1 MAFSRSDTSV
11 LGRWWWTVDRWTLAA
26 LMTLIA
32 FGYVMML
39 AASPAVAERIG
50 ASSRHMFFIK
60 QVAYLALAATMMVA
74 VSLLSVKG
82 VRRFALLGFAG
93 ALVLTAATL
102 VVGVEIKGA
111 RRWLPIPGLSLQP
124 SEFLKPFFA
133 VVAAWLI
140 AEGKLPGSKVWGAT
154 IAVGLFL
161 VVAAVLKGQPDIGML
176 LVVCAVFFAQFF
188 VAGMNLFLV
197 GAVGGLGIAGAAA
210 AYLIF
215 PHVQSRV
222 HRFLDPSSG
231 DSFQVSVALEAFAN
245 GGLLGRGPGEGRVKN
260 VLPDAHADFVFAV
273 AGEEFGMVLCLVI
286 LAVFAFIVVRGL
298 MRLLGETDL
307 FVMLAGTGLLTQ
319 FGLQAFVNMASTLH
333 LIPTKGMTLPFVS
346 YGGSSVLAIAIGMG
360 MLLALTRR
368 RTGSRSGEDA
378 GAGHAPVAMA
388 TGGAR

>member
-1 MAFSRSDTSV
+1 MAFSRADNSV

-26 LMTLIA
+26 LLALVA

-60 QVAYLALAATMMVA
+60 QVAYLAMATGLMVA

-82 VRRFALLGFAG
+82 VRRLALAGFAVF
-93 ALVLTAATL
+93 LVLTAATL
-102 VVGVEIKGA
+102 VIGVEIKGA

-133 VVAAWLI
+133 VVAGWLI
-140 AEGKLPGSKVWGAT
+140 AEGKLPGSKVWGAS
-154 IAVGLFL
+154 IALALFL
-161 VVAAVLKGQPDIGML
+161 VVAVILKGQPDIGML
-176 LVVCAVFFAQFF
+176 LVVSAVFFAQFF

-197 GAVGGLGIAGAAA
+197 GAVGGLGVAGAIG
-210 AYLIF
+210 AYLLF

-231 DSFQVSVALEAFAN
+231 DSYQVSVALEAFAN

-286 LAVFAFIVVRGL
+286 LALFAFIVVRGM
-298 MRLLGETDL
+298 MRLLAETDL

-346 YGGSSVLAIAIGMG
+346 YGGSSVLAIAAGMG

-368 RTGSRSGEDA
+368 RIGARAGEDVEDSA
-378 GAGHAPVAMA
+378 APVAMA
-388 TGGAR
+388 AGGAR